1 MFIISSASSSSSLVG
16 THLETDLCLE
26 CDRSTASSGRIKG
39 RVNVTSQVVEAA
51 PRSPVLCSPALPP
64 GASLRS
70 PFVPAVRQHAAGRAI
85 WHFTISAPPATASP
99 SWIVSGPQRDPHLF
113 AGFRGEDV
121 ENWLDNYDRVSSANH
136 WDEVMKLCYVSFYL
150 TGVAKTWFF
159 NHEIDLTDW
168 SSFKQQLR
176 QVFGTPA
183 VRSAIAKKI
192 LDTRKQQLG
201 ESYTS
206 YIEDVLALCRR
217 VNAYMAESDR
227 VRHIFEGI
235 GPLSFNVLAIK
246 DPATVADIVATC
258 QRLDEL
264 ESVRLPPPD
273 TPDNNPTTD
282 PSLRAMVRAIVREDL
297 QSLGFSA
304 GPIPAHAPSTTLRD
318 IVKEELASM
327 AGTVYMDPLVP
338 RPPPAYTQVATV
350 VPALVPSMPPKPTQ
364 THLASMSTSTSNQPY
379 FPPWRPTRPIDLFTN
394 RRLSSAICRHGRRLA
409 SEHVMPPFWSVRLA
423 RAGRPHIGFVIS
435 ALHYFDCFLPLR
447 LSCAA

>member
-1 MFIISSASSSSSLVG
+1 MPQDEHS
-16 THLETDLCLE
+16 
-26 CDRSTASSGRIKG
+26 
-39 RVNVTSQVVEAA
+39 
-51 PRSPVLCSPALPP
+51 
-64 GASLRS
+64 GASTS
-70 PFVPAVRQHAAGRAI
+70 A
-85 WHFTISAPPATASP
+85 ISAPPAAASP

-121 ENWLDNYDRVSSANH
+121 EDWLDNYDRVSSANH
-136 WDEVMKLCYVSFYL
+136 WDEVTKLRHVSFYL

-183 VRSAIAKKI
+183 VRSAIAKKA

-217 VNAYMAESDR
+217 VNASMAESDR
-227 VRHIFEGI
+227 VRHILKGI
-235 GPLSFNVLAIK
+235 GPLAFNALAIK

-273 TPDNNPTTD
+273 TPDNNPTAD
-282 PSLRAMVRAIVREDL
+282 PSLRAMVRAIIREEL

-304 GPIPAHAPSTTLRD
+304 GPIPAHAPNTTLRD
-318 IVKEELASM
+318 VVKEELASM
-327 AGTVYMDPLVP
+327 AGTAYTDPLVP
-338 RPPPAYTQVATV
+338 RPPPTYAQVAAVT
-350 VPALVPSMPPKPTQ
+350 PALVPSMPPKPTQ
-364 THLASMSTSTSNQPY
+364 THLASMSTSTPQQPY
-379 FPPWRPTRPIDLFTN
+379 FPPWRPTRPICYYCGYRGHIARFCHKRQRDE
-394 RRLSSAICRHGRRLA
+394 RRGFDTYERDEFSAGASFQRRPYA
-409 SEHVMPPFWSVRLA
+409 PRSDRSPSPPATSATAPSYRPA
-423 RAGRPHIGFVIS
+423 RRRSPS
-435 ALHYFDCFLPLR
+435 PLR
-447 LSCAA
+447 RSTSPLRPASPFADRRPEN